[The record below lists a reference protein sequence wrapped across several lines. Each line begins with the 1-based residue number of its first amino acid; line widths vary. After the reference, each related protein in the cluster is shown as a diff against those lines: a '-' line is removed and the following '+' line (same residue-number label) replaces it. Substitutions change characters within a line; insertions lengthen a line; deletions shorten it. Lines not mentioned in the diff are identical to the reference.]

1 MRERLIYMMT
11 VDYSVVR
18 AAAAAAAQLGDATLP
33 LPPQPSQCVV
43 SS

>member
-18 AAAAAAAQLGDATLP
+18 AAAAANAQLGDATFP
-33 LPPQPSQCVV
+33 LPAAAAKPVCSQ
-43 SS
+43 

>member
-18 AAAAAAAQLGDATLP
+18 AAAADAQLDDATFP
-33 LPPQPSQCVV
+33 LPPPQPVCSQ
-43 SS
+43 